1 MHTSRPLLPGLI
13 EACHAVI
20 VSNADHLGELDRA
33 IGDGDHGTNMKR
45 GSEAVYAE
53 RDQLG
58 GLPLPE
64 ALEKIGMV
72 LVTTIGGAAGPLYG
86 TLLIEMGRGLRAAGS
101 GDGVLVETLPPAVA
115 AVARRGRA
123 QAGDKTLLDVLYAVQ
138 QAVLQQSPPAEVAAY
153 AMSAATDTIAMK
165 ALRGRASFLGDRSI
179 GHMDPGACS
188 CALLTGSICRFL
200 EEFPST

>member
-1 MHTSRPLLPGLI
+1 MHASRPLLPGLI

-20 VSNADHLGELDRA
+20 ASNADHLGELDRA

-45 GSEAVYAE
+45 GSEVVYAE

-58 GLPLPE
+58 SLPLPE
-64 ALEKIGMV
+64 ALEKIGML

-86 TLLIEMGRGLRAAGS
+86 TLLIEMGRGLRAGS
-101 GDGVLVETLPPAVA
+101 GNGVLVETLPQAVA

-138 QAVLQQSPPAEVAAY
+138 RAVLKQSPPAEVAAY
-153 AMSAATDTIAMK
+153 AMSAARDTISMK

-200 EEFPST
+200 EEFPPA

>member
-1 MHTSRPLLPGLI
+1 MQTSRLLLPGLI

-20 VSNADHLGELDRA
+20 VANADHLGALDRA

-64 ALEKIGMV
+64 AMERIGML
-72 LVTTIGGAAGPLYG
+72 LVATIGGAAGPLYG
-86 TLLIEMGRGLRAAGS
+86 TLLIEMGRRLRAGEV
-101 GDGVLVETLPPAVA
+101 DVPLTETLPPAVE
-115 AVARRGRA
+115 AVARRGRS

-138 QAVLQQSPPAEVAAY
+138 RAVLKRSPPAEVAV
-153 AMSAATDTIAMK
+153 SATVAAQDTIAMK

-200 EEFPST
+200 EEFPSA